1 MDSNIFFETGKSTLK
16 VESYPELN
24 RVVKLM
30 KENSS
35 MTLEISGHTDN
46 VGSNDA
52 NLKLSQNRAQSV
64 VNYLTLNGLD
74 AKRLSAKG
82 YGETIPLSTNE
93 TEKGM
98 ALNRRVEFKILK
110 K

>member
-1 MDSNIFFETGKSTLK
+1 
-16 VESYPELN
+16 
-24 RVVKLM
+24 M

-64 VNYLTLNGLD
+64 VNYLTLNSID
-74 AKRLSAKG
+74 PARLTAKG
-82 YGETIPLSTNE
+82 YGETASLSTNE